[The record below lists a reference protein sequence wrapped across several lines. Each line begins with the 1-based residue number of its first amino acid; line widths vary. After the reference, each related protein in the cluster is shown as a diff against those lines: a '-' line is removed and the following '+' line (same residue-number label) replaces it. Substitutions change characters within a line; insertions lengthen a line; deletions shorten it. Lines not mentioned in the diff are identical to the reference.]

1 MRSTSPQRIGVLYA
15 LSAYGFWGLVPIYF
29 KAVSHISPLE
39 VLAHRVIWSVP
50 LTALLITLGKD
61 WRELRKAIAKPNVLH
76 TLFLSATLVSV
87 NWLIFIVAISTDQV
101 LQASMG
107 YYINPLVNVLLGMI
121 FLRERLRPL
130 QIAAVLLA
138 AAGTLNVTVNYGK
151 LPWISLALAF
161 SFGIYGLLRKTVKIE
176 SVNGLFVETTLI
188 SPLAFTY
195 LLFLAL
201 RGKGAFG
208 TAGWETTLLLF
219 SAGAVTTFPLVWFTS
234 AARRLPLYV
243 MGLFQYIAP
252 SCHFL
257 LAVFLYREP
266 FTWTFGIT
274 FGCIWAGLAL
284 FAVDSLR
291 SQRSKSSTKDPH

>member
-1 MRSTSPQRIGVLYA
+1 MGSISPQRLGVVYA

-29 KAVSHISPLE
+29 KAVAHVSPLE
-39 VLAHRVIWSVP
+39 VLAHRVLWSVP
-50 LTALLITLGKD
+50 LTALLITLGRD
-61 WRELRKAIAKPNVLH
+61 WRGLCKAVAQSKVLC
-76 TLFLSATLVSV
+76 TLFMSAALVSV

-138 AAGTLNVTVNYGK
+138 AAGTFNLTVNYGK

-161 SFGIYGLLRKTVKIE
+161 SFGTYGLLRKTVRIE
-176 SVNGLFVETTLI
+176 SVNGLFVETVLI
-188 SPLAFTY
+188 SPFALAY
-195 LLFLAL
+195 LIFLTSE
-201 RGKGAFG
+201 GQVAFG
-208 TAGWETTLLLF
+208 RGGWQTTLLLI

-257 LAVFLYREP
+257 LAVFLYQEP
-266 FTWTFGIT
+266 FTWTFGFT
-274 FGCIWAGLAL
+274 FACIWAGLAL
-284 FAVDSLR
+284 FAADSLR
-291 SQRSKSSTKDPH
+291 SQARQILHG